1 MRHVCKEQNDSNHA
15 VSTLQNEKRNK
26 RKIVLLLLFVHCFWL
41 FFQIYISKL
50 CNRRWMGKHRN
61 VQKIANFQL
70 KKTTSLHHHQ
80 QQQHHQRP
88 HLLLLKETRDRGKK
102 WEYLERKYIL
112 ASVRLSNVRL
122 ENFPLF
128 SMWLAVTDSL
138 EPTRSLHICE
148 RIYDQVVSGL
158 CPGLGNTT
166 QMLQME
172 EKLITSA
179 GARPALSVVVQN
191 KLAGNLIYVKMPIWW
206 RMFVVYRLLIS
217 LLTCHCLVS
226 RAHRHTWTPSA
237 SARVGILYNSTRQ
250 LVPITPTT
258 ERCWGMGLR

>member
-1 MRHVCKEQNDSNHA
+1 MNGQTQKCSEN
-15 VSTLQNEKRNK
+15 
-26 RKIVLLLLFVHCFWL
+26 
-41 FFQIYISKL
+41 SKL
-50 CNRRWMGKHRN
+50 PT
-61 VQKIANFQL
+61 
-70 KKTTSLHHHQ
+70 KKTTSLHHHHH
-80 QQQHHQRP
+80 QQHHQRP